1 MFVTLHM
8 AVNGENPCQRGRL
21 MSAGDALLRIL
32 KARSAAIIRK
42 SRQRQHPSVLA
53 ADRRIVR
60 PASAAVTLGLVTKM
74 DLLRLKTLARL
85 YARGLP
91 PDVDWEDLL
100 QEALTRVLVG
110 ARVVPA
116 DVPPVAFI
124 AGVMRSLR
132 SEHRRRFVRSRR
144 IIASDHPETSAA
156 SRDVDVRD
164 ESALP
169 ERILSARQELAQ
181 IRRLFADDPVVL
193 GIIDGLAAG
202 LEPEQIRNRLDLT
215 STAYDTARR
224 RMRRALLREGLASCL
239 DK

>member
-1 MFVTLHM
+1 
-8 AVNGENPCQRGRL
+8 
-21 MSAGDALLRIL
+21 MSADGAPQRIF
-32 KARSAAIIRK
+32 KARSSAIKSK
-42 SRQRQHPSVLA
+42 SRQRPPPLRLTANRPV
-53 ADRRIVR
+53 VR
-60 PASAAVTLGLVTKM
+60 PAHTAVTLGLVTKM
-74 DLLRLKTLARL
+74 DLLRLKALARL

-110 ARVVPA
+110 TRAVPE
-116 DVPPVAFI
+116 DVKPVAFI

-132 SEHRRRFVRSRR
+132 SEHRRRFLRSRR
-144 IIASDHPETSAA
+144 HTADHPEPHAA

-164 ESALP
+164 EAALP

-181 IRRLFADDPVVL
+181 IQQLFADDPVVL

-202 LEPEQIRNRLDLT
+202 LEPEQIRSQLNLT

-224 RMRRALLREGLASCL
+224 RMRRALLREGLASCP

>member
-1 MFVTLHM
+1 
-8 AVNGENPCQRGRL
+8 
-21 MSAGDALLRIL
+21 MSADSPPRRIV
-32 KARSAAIIRK
+32 KARSPAIKSKPRQPPPPPQPAARW
-42 SRQRQHPSVLA
+42 RV
-53 ADRRIVR
+53 VR
-60 PASAAVTLGLVTKM
+60 PAHTAVTLGLVTKM
-74 DLLRLKTLARL
+74 DLLRLKALARL

-110 ARVVPA
+110 TRAVPA
-116 DVPPVAFI
+116 DVKPVAFI

-132 SEHRRRFVRSRR
+132 SEHRRRFQRSRR
-144 IIASDHPETSAA
+144 HTGPDHPEPHAA

-164 ESALP
+164 ETALP
-169 ERILSARQELAQ
+169 ERILNARQELAQ
-181 IRRLFADDPVVL
+181 IQRLFADDPVVL

-202 LEPEQIRNRLDLT
+202 LEPEQIRSQFNLT

>member
-1 MFVTLHM
+1 MEESLSE
-8 AVNGENPCQRGRL
+8 ARL
-21 MSAGDALLRIL
+21 MSAGGVPLRIL
-32 KARSAAIIRK
+32 MARSAAIKRK
-42 SRQRQHPSVLA
+42 SRLRQLPSVLA
-53 ADRRIVR
+53 TDQRIVR
-60 PASAAVTLGLVTKM
+60 PASTAVTLGLVTKM

-110 ARVVPA
+110 TRVVPA

-132 SEHRRRFVRSRR
+132 SEHRRRFLRSRR
-144 IIASDHPETSAA
+144 HVAPDQSGTSAA

-169 ERILSARQELAQ
+169 ERIVSARQELAQ

-202 LEPEQIRNRLDLT
+202 LEPEQIRDRLDLT

>member
-1 MFVTLHM
+1 
-8 AVNGENPCQRGRL
+8 
-21 MSAGDALLRIL
+21 MSASGAPRRIV
-32 KARSAAIIRK
+32 KARSPAIASK
-42 SRQRQHPSVLA
+42 PRQPPPPPPLA
-53 ADRRIVR
+53 ARWRVVR
-60 PASAAVTLGLVTKM
+60 PAHTAVTLGLVTKM
-74 DLLRLKTLARL
+74 DLLRLKALARL

-110 ARVVPA
+110 TRAVPA
-116 DVPPVAFI
+116 DVKPVAFI

-132 SEHRRRFVRSRR
+132 SAHRRRFLRSRR
-144 IIASDHPETSAA
+144 HTADHPEPHAA

-164 ESALP
+164 ETALP

-181 IRRLFADDPVVL
+181 IQQLFADDPVVL

-202 LEPEQIRNRLDLT
+202 LEPEQIRSQLNLT